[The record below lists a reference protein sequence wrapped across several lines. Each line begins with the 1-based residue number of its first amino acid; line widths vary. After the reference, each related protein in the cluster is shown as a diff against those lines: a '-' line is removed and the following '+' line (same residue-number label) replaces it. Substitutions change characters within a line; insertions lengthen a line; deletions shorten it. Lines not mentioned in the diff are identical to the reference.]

1 MFFIF
6 GLRTKVNRS
15 GVDISKADAQRVP
28 VG

>member
-15 GVDISKADAQRVP
+15 GVDISKSNAQRLP